1 MDSGFFL
8 LWFNIDDELQMEN
21 AKTHLIVSDAIKV
34 EVTKIE
40 SFVSRKLKQDFDVI
54 HDGLTLKQKLGSPYY
69 DYKCTQE

>member
-40 SFVSRKLKQDFDVI
+40 SFVSRKLYTFDVVK
-54 HDGLTLKQKLGSPYY
+54 GET
-69 DYKCTQE
+69 